1 MIEIYTNSSGYRS
14 TESDFSEEPLR
25 TTYKKKNLNIDIP
38 KDDNEQQYE
47 QNPLMEV
54 YEKSVVR

>member
-1 MIEIYTNSSGYRS
+1 MIEINTNSSGYRS
-14 TESDFSEEPLR
+14 TESYFSEEPLR

-38 KDDNEQQYE
+38 KDDNEQEYE
-47 QNPLMEV
+47 QNPLMDV